1 MKLFVPLLLAFVS
14 GFLLH
19 MFVFSDVLPQTF
31 IPARPSSTTTKKT
44 EPTPEFAQSM
54 VYTEYKNRAFN
65 PKTIVSKRG
74 NHIKIRNVDATEK
87 MWLVSDA
94 PFLSTPRAYGE
105 SEEID
110 VVPTE
115 AGTFMVRNKLHEGPT
130 LTVIVKP

>member
-1 MKLFVPLLLAFVS
+1 MKKTIPLGIAFAA

-31 IPARPSSTTTKKT
+31 IPARPSSTNAQKT
-44 EPTPEFAQSM
+44 QPTPEFAQSM
-54 VYTEYKNRAFN
+54 VYTEYKNRAFS

-74 NHIKIRNVDATEK
+74 NHIKIRNMDQTEG

-94 PFLSTPRAYGE
+94 SFLSTPRAYGE

-110 VVPTE
+110 VVPTV
-115 AGTFMVRNKLHEGPT
+115 AGTYTVTNKLREGPT